1 MATKIGGKKPD
12 SSNEIKLIELLSN
25 FEELYQK
32 TNKQIFNK
40 ELSKFRDE
48 HSKLIFNRHY
58 VSNESYGQDFLRF
71 LVILRAIYA
80 LGYTK
85 FKYFNTNVLVD
96 NLKCSLHIFLIM
108 LQSSTYFNTTDST
121 IKSVMIKPSW
131 YRSEEYRKFMKEI
144 EKIRKEEEEKDY
156 SNYTDRVKYCTAVS
170 AVGLLEDLQK
180 IEQEF
185 YSELCKEKNMNNN
198 HEESD
203 ADHMDLC
210 IDDDDTQYNILDDK
224 NHLIAMNLKGAPL
237 STVGAHLS
245 TVGNVSFL
253 PNGNNIGL
261 AGGESKKKGGKRKLK
276 SYKFN

>member
-1 MATKIGGKKPD
+1 
-12 SSNEIKLIELLSN
+12 
-25 FEELYQK
+25 
-32 TNKQIFNK
+32 
-40 ELSKFRDE
+40 
-48 HSKLIFNRHY
+48 
-58 VSNESYGQDFLRF
+58 
-71 LVILRAIYA
+71 
-80 LGYTK
+80 
-85 FKYFNTNVLVD
+85 
-96 NLKCSLHIFLIM
+96 
-108 LQSSTYFNTTDST
+108 
-121 IKSVMIKPSW
+121 MIKPSW

-170 AVGLLEDLQK
+170 AVGLLDDLQR

-198 HEESD
+198 HKESD